1 MSLSINVARLVDD
14 SIIAVFINIVSSG
27 FGRSIAVALG
37 NKLLDEF
44 LNYGG
49 QEVSLECC
57 NALRRLRGYK
67 VDTDNTAMRSSAING
82 NLQKTC
88 ESPSLLD
95 TRADTE
101 HGYEDTTYL

>member
-27 FGRSIAVALG
+27 FRRSIAVTLG

-49 QEVSLECC
+49 KEISLERR
-57 NALRRLRGYK
+57 NTLRRLSGYK
-67 VDTDNTAMRSSAING
+67 IDTDNTAMRSSAING
-82 NLQKTC
+82 NLQRTC
-88 ESPSLLD
+88 ESPSLF
-95 TRADTE
+95 E
-101 HGYEDTTYL
+101 YEG